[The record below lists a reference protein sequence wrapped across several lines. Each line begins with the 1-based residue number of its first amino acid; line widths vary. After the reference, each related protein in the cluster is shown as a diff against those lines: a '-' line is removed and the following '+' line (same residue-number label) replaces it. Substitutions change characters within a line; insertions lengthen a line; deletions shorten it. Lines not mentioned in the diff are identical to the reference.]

1 MRPVLRRCLGQVV
14 LLEVIV
20 GLSVLL
26 GVVLIIASLYPTSY
40 HVSLQAARLSA
51 ATHLAREVLE
61 RQKSYLPA
69 DAVAAAGLGNQTV
82 STPMEV
88 QGRPVQCDF
97 SYRIDNAAGSFQM
110 WQVTVQWEHQQK
122 VREVILVGPGRID

>member
-1 MRPVLRRCLGQVV
+1 MMRRGLGQVV

-20 GLSVLL
+20 GLSILL

-61 RQKSYLPA
+61 RQKSSLPV
-69 DAVAAAGLGNQTV
+69 DAAATAALGNQTV

-97 SYRIDNAAGSFQM
+97 SYRLDGTGGSPTL
-110 WQVTVQWEHQQK
+110 WQITVQWEHQQK
-122 VREVILVGPGRID
+122 IREVVLAGPGRLE